1 MLLLALLLF
10 VIIIIIINIIIM
22 LFLALSS
29 VEICQLE
36 YYLFAVMDLA
46 YQVVVVSCAV

>member
-10 VIIIIIINIIIM
+10 VIIIIINIIIM